1 MVISKDKISDA
12 YKVSAKVSKEC
23 DLKRGLRNADG
34 SGIVAG
40 VTSVGDAYGVDADS
54 NPIHGKLFY
63 RNININKLVDCSF
76 EEVVYL
82 LMLGKLPTAEELCE
96 FKKELAELA
105 VLPWDDAK
113 KGNVMNRLSIGVLK
127 LYGYDEKP
135 DSVDLSDVFRHCL
148 SLVAR
153 FPLLVA
159 SAYRGEKVEFDP
171 KLSVAEN
178 LLCMIRGNK
187 NFTEN
192 EAKLLNLALV
202 LHAEH
207 GGGNNSAFSVHTLA
221 SSGTDTFSVIA
232 AGLGSLK
239 GPKHGGACSAIC
251 NMMDEI
257 KANVKDWK
265 DETEIYNYLAKII
278 KKEAGDGSGLIY
290 GMGHAIYTMS
300 DPRAVI
306 FKARAKALARERGMM
321 DEFKLYMLIE
331 ELSPKAFLDVKG
343 SKKPLC
349 ANIDFYSGFLY
360 RMLGIPE
367 ELVLPLFA
375 TARIAGWSAHRIDEL
390 VNGGRIIR
398 PAYWDLSRKYIK
410 GKKGVAKKK

>member
-1 MVISKDKISDA
+1 MVISKDKISEA
-12 YKVSAKVSKEC
+12 YKVDSKTLKCEV
-23 DLKRGLRNADG
+23 KRGLRNADG
-34 SGIVAG
+34 SGVVAG
-40 VTSVGDAYGVDADS
+40 VTRVGDAYGVDGDN

-63 RNININKLVDCSF
+63 RNININKLVDRSF
-76 EEVVYL
+76 EEVVF
-82 LMLGKLPTAEELCE
+82 LMLLGTLPTEEELAD
-96 FKKELAELA
+96 FKKELARRA
-105 VLPWDDAK
+105 FLPWTDAK
-113 KGNVMNRLSIGVLK
+113 KGNVMNRLAVGVLK
-127 LYGYDEKP
+127 LYAYDEKP
-135 DSVDLSDVFRHCL
+135 DSVDLGDVFRHCFDL
-148 SLVAR
+148 IAR

-159 SAYRGEKVEFDP
+159 SAYRGENVQFNP
-171 KLSVAEN
+171 ALSIAEN
-178 LLCMIRGNK
+178 LLCMIRGTSG
-187 NFTEN
+187 FTEN

-239 GPKHGGACSAIC
+239 GPKHGGACAAIC
-251 NMMDEI
+251 DMMDEI
-257 KANVKDWK
+257 KANVKNWSNR
-265 DETEIYNYLAKII
+265 DEVYNYLAKII
-278 KKEAGDGSGLIY
+278 RKEAGDRSGLIY
-290 GMGHAIYTMS
+290 GMGHAIYTLS

-306 FKARAKALARERGMM
+306 FKAKAKALARERGMM
-321 DEFKLYMLIE
+321 NEFRLYMLIE
-331 ELSPKAFLDVKG
+331 ELAPKAFAEIKG
-343 SKKPLC
+343 NKKPLC

-360 RMLGIPE
+360 RMLGIPQ

-410 GKKGVAKKK
+410 KRSAANKK

>member
-1 MVISKDKISDA
+1 MVISKDRINDA
-12 YKVSAKVSKEC
+12 YKVKANVSKEC

-40 VTSVGDAYGVDADS
+40 ITRVGDAYGVDADG

-76 EEVVYL
+76 EEVIYL
-82 LMLGKLPTAEELCE
+82 LMLGNRPAADELSE
-96 FKKELAELA
+96 FKKELAKHA
-105 VLPWDDAK
+105 NLPFK
-113 KGNVMNRLSIGVLK
+113 MNKGHVMNKLAGGVLE
-127 LYGYDEKP
+127 LYSHDDKP
-135 DSVDLSDVFRHCL
+135 DSLDLADVFRHCL
-148 SLVAR
+148 GLIAR

-159 SAYRGEKVEFDP
+159 SAYRGENVKFDP
-171 KLSVAEN
+171 KLSVAGN
-178 LLCMIRGNK
+178 LLCMIRGSK
-187 NFTEN
+187 DFTEN
-192 EAKLLNLALV
+192 EARLLNLALV

-239 GPKHGGACSAIC
+239 GPKHGGACAAIC
-251 NMMDEI
+251 NMMDAI
-257 KANVKDWK
+257 KANVTNWK
-265 DETEIYNYLAKII
+265 DRDEIYNYLAKII
-278 KKEAGDGSGLIY
+278 RKEAGDGSGLIY
-290 GMGHAIYTMS
+290 GMGHAIYTLS

-306 FKARAKALARERGMM
+306 FKKHAKLLAKEKGM
-321 DEFKLYMLIE
+321 EKELGLYLLIE
-331 ELSPKAFLDVKG
+331 ELAPKVFAEIKG
-343 SKKPLC
+343 SDKPLC

-398 PAYWDLSRKYIK
+398 PAYWDLSRKYVK
-410 GKKGVAKKK
+410 AKKGAVKK